1 MQTPIIPVPQG
12 ALKYETR
19 EDWLNAFI
27 DAARP
32 VFEAAN
38 APLPINLRVSI
49 GFTSR
54 GMKGSRIGECWSSD
68 ASEDG
73 HYEIF
78 IKPTLDNSARICD
91 VLTHELI
98 HAAVGIPA
106 GHGPAFKR
114 VALALGLK
122 GKPTATYGGEDWY
135 RWSIPLIEALGPFPY
150 GALTNDGG
158 MSSSR
163 PKQVSYL
170 LKAQCDT
177 CGFTARITAKH
188 VRPVMRCPDI
198 ECDGDL
204 VCEY

>member
-1 MQTPIIPVPQG
+1 MQTATIAPQG
-12 ALKYETR
+12 ALKYQTR

-32 VFEAAN
+32 VFAAAN
-38 APLPINLRVSI
+38 APLPINLRVAI

-150 GALTNDGG
+150 GALTDSGL
-158 MSSSR
+158 SSSR
-163 PKQVSYL
+163 PKQKAYL
-170 LKAQCDT
+170 LKAQCDA
-177 CGFTARITAKH
+177 CGWTARITAAH
-188 VRPVMRCPDI
+188 IRPVMHCPDPD
-198 ECDGDL
+198 CHGAL
-204 VCEY
+204 VCDA

>member
-1 MQTPIIPVPQG
+1 MQNPAINVTG

-27 DAARP
+27 DLARP
-32 VFEAAN
+32 VFAAAN
-38 APLPINLRVSI
+38 APLPVNLRVAI

-54 GMKGSRIGECWSSD
+54 GSKGSRIGECWSSD

-98 HAAVGIPA
+98 HAAVGIKA

-114 VALALGLK
+114 VALALGLS
-122 GKPTATYGGEDWY
+122 GKMTATVATAEWFK
-135 RWSIPLIEALGPFPY
+135 WSLPIIQQLGPFPY
-150 GALTNDGG
+150 GALSDEGIST
-158 MSSSR
+158 SR
-163 PKQVSYL
+163 KKQNAYL
-170 LKAQCDT
+170 QKVCCNMCEVT
-177 CGFTARITAKH
+177 VRMTAKH
-188 VRPVMRCPDI
+188 MKPRMVCLDP
-198 ECDGDL
+198 ECEGEMT
-204 VCEY
+204 VCD